1 MKLYEFSSGDT
12 AHKYKKSIVIL
23 FKGKRHVLSTGPN
36 NGGFTTDLSAV
47 FNNDANPGSGMEIK
61 LRADSYRKH
70 MDILAEEDLGL
81 DPASC
86 SGLMTAAS
94 MENAAISTLSYEDF
108 SVTSIATAGV
118 RSNGGRIG
126 DPASWHEKSENS
138 FEDTTASIGTPI
150 KTSIGTSIE
159 TSSGDPTEN
168 KNKHKRKHIFDYFK
182 SEKTSDKT
190 EANEIPAGTINILLY
205 IDANLEKEAMASSL
219 VSCAEAKA
227 AAMQELLIPSRYSCG
242 IATGTGTD
250 GVIVI
255 SNAESKTR
263 LTNAGKHSKL
273 GELIGRTVM
282 SSIKEALKL
291 QQGITPESQ
300 HDIIQR
306 MERFGVSED
315 ALWDCYKETYR
326 NLIRAEFTDILD
338 RIRTDNTLVTYSS
351 LYAHLLDQL
360 SWGLL
365 SFAECRVAANEL
377 LKLADLHTD
386 SESGTENI
394 IENYIFAIAERIH
407 RESVHS

>member
-12 AHKYKKSIVIL
+12 VHKYKKSIVIS
-23 FKGKRHVLSTGPN
+23 FNGKRNVLSTGPN

-47 FNNDANPGSGMEIK
+47 FNNDANPGDGMEVK
-61 LRADSYRKH
+61 MRADTYREH
-70 MDILAEEDLGL
+70 MDILAKEDLGL
-81 DPASC
+81 DPSSC
-86 SGLMTAAS
+86 SGLMTVAS
-94 MENAAISTLSYEDF
+94 MDNAAISTLSYDDF
-108 SVTSIATAGV
+108 SVTAITTAGV

-126 DPASWHEKSENS
+126 DPASWHEKSESS
-138 FEDTTASIGTPI
+138 FEDTTPV
-150 KTSIGTSIE
+150 
-159 TSSGDPTEN
+159 
-168 KNKHKRKHIFDYFK
+168 
-182 SEKTSDKT
+182 
-190 EANEIPAGTINILLY
+190 GTINILLY
-205 IDANLEKEAMASSL
+205 IDANLSKEAMASAL
-219 VSCAEAKA
+219 VSCTEAKV
-227 AAMQELLIPSRYSCG
+227 AAMQELLIASRYSCG

-250 GVIVI
+250 GTIII

-273 GELIGRTVM
+273 GELIGRTVI

-291 QQGITPESQ
+291 QQGITPQVQ

-306 MERFGVSED
+306 MDRFGVTED

-377 LKLADLHTD
+377 LKLAGLHPD
-386 SESGTENI
+386 EECGTENI
-394 IENYIFAIAERIH
+394 IENYILAIADRIH
-407 RESVHS
+407 RESVKKKQK

>member
-1 MKLYEFSSGDT
+1 MKLYEFPSGDT
-12 AHKYKKSIVIL
+12 VHKYKKSIVIS
-23 FKGKRHVLSTGPN
+23 FKGKRNVLSTGPN

-47 FNNDANPGSGMEIK
+47 FNNDANPGDGMEVK
-61 LRADSYRKH
+61 MRAATYREH
-70 MDILAEEDLGL
+70 MDILAKEDLGL
-81 DPASC
+81 DPSSC
-86 SGLMTAAS
+86 SGLMTVAS
-94 MENAAISTLSYEDF
+94 MDNAAISTLSYDDF
-108 SVTSIATAGV
+108 SVTAITTAGV

-126 DPASWHEKSENS
+126 DPASWHEKSESS
-138 FEDTTASIGTPI
+138 FEDTTPV
-150 KTSIGTSIE
+150 
-159 TSSGDPTEN
+159 
-168 KNKHKRKHIFDYFK
+168 
-182 SEKTSDKT
+182 
-190 EANEIPAGTINILLY
+190 GTINILLY
-205 IDANLEKEAMASSL
+205 IDANLSKEAMASAL
-219 VSCAEAKA
+219 VSCTEAKV
-227 AAMQELLIPSRYSCG
+227 AAMQELLIASRYSCG

-250 GVIVI
+250 GTIII

-273 GELIGRTVM
+273 GELIGRTVI

-291 QQGITPESQ
+291 QQGITPQVQ

-306 MERFGVSED
+306 MDRFGVTED

-377 LKLADLHTD
+377 LKLAGLHPD
-386 SESGTENI
+386 EECGTENI
-394 IENYIFAIAERIH
+394 IENYILAIAERIH
-407 RESVHS
+407 RESVKKKRK